1 MSALAGLVRSSETPK
16 KSAISQSG
24 ATEKNRKEIK
34 RALKELITKYK
45 KRTRRDIVNL
55 LQRLPEQLPGDDG
68 FVAAGVAP
76 KVRSVTLR
84 DLVRIAR
91 ENAVRENRLRGGRE
105 GGE

>member
-1 MSALAGLVRSSETPK
+1 M
-16 KSAISQSG
+16 
-24 ATEKNRKEIK
+24 KNAVMERKEIK
-34 RALKELITKYK
+34 RALKEPIQSKKK